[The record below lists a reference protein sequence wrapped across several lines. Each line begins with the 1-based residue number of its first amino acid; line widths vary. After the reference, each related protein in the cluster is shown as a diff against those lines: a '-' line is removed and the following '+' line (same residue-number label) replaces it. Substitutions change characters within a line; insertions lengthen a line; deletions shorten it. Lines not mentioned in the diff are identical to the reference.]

1 MRVSGKKIV
10 HCIKPMLATTADKP
24 FDSDEWLFELKLDGY
39 RAITE
44 IKAGKVLL
52 YSRNGLDL
60 SIIYPSIPAAL
71 KKMNINAVLDGEI
84 VVLNKNG
91 KPDFQQLQNY
101 TWNNHLPI
109 VYYVFDILSYQHH
122 DMKGLP
128 LLERKKFLKKILRQS
143 TVIRYCDHILSNGK
157 NFFNAVKKNKLEGMM
172 AKRKESLYHP
182 GVRTKEWL
190 KIKYSYSQEA
200 VITGFTQPKGS
211 REHFGSLLLAQY
223 RRNKLHYIGHTG
235 TGFNSKTLGE
245 LMMKMKKLVVN
256 KSPLSPAPKANGP
269 VTWVKPILVCEV
281 KFTEI
286 TKEGI
291 LRHPVYKGLRPD
303 KTSKSVKEETQKEIP
318 VKTLIHPSK

>member
-10 HCIKPMLATTADKP
+10 HYIRPMLATAADKP

-39 RAITE
+39 RAVAE
-44 IKAGKVLL
+44 INAEKFLL

-71 KKMNINAVLDGEI
+71 KKMKLNAVLDGEI

-101 TWNNHLPI
+101 TRGNHLPI

-128 LLERKKFLKKILRQS
+128 LLERKKCLKKILKKS
-143 TVIRYCDHILSNGK
+143 TVIRYCDHILNDGK
-157 NFFNAVKKNKLEGMM
+157 KLYNEVKKNKLEGMM
-172 AKRKESLYHP
+172 AKRKDSLYHP

-190 KIKYSYSQEA
+190 KIKYSRSQEA
-200 VITGFTQPKGS
+200 VIAGFTQPKGS
-211 REHFGSLLLAQY
+211 REHFGSLLLGQY

-235 TGFNSKTLGE
+235 TGFNSQTLGE

-256 KSPLSPAPKANGP
+256 KSPLSPAPKANSP
-269 VTWVKPILVCEV
+269 VTWIKPILVCEV

-286 TKEGI
+286 TEQGI
-291 LRHPVYKGLRPD
+291 LRHPVFKGLRKD
-303 KTSKSVKEETQKEIP
+303 KTSKSVNEETQKEIP
-318 VKTLIHPSK
+318 VKTLIHSSK